1 MIASFS
7 IGAKPYSVRKS
18 YDPDSE
24 HIGEVNADQLEIEIN
39 ALYPETVQEQAF
51 YHELTHCILFEM
63 GEDELAENERFVQSF
78 SLLLHQAINTLKTD

>member
-1 MIASFS
+1 MNASFQVGGKTYTVKHS
-7 IGAKPYSVRKS
+7 F
-18 YDPDSE
+18 DPDSE

-39 ALYPETVQEQAF
+39 ALYPDSVQEQAF